1 MIEITSLPALNA
13 TLNGTAA
20 VLLLMGRRQIRL
32 RQIEAH
38 RRTMIA
44 AFAVSTL
51 FLASYVIYHLEVGS
65 VRFQGQGIVRPIYFV
80 LLISHVVLAAVQL
93 PLVLTTLVLGL
104 RRRDATH
111 RRWARWTYPVWLYV
125 STTGV
130 VIYLMLYHLFAR

>member
-1 MIEITSLPALNA
+1 LIELTSLPALNA

-20 VLLLMGRRQIRL
+20 LLLLVGRRQIRL
-32 RQIEAH
+32 QQIEAH
-38 RRTMIA
+38 RRSMIA

-51 FLASYVIYHLEVGS
+51 FLVSYVIYHANVGS
-65 VRFQGQGIVRPIYFV
+65 VRFQGEGLVRPLYFA
-80 LLISHVVLAAVQL
+80 LLISHIVLAAAQL

-125 STTGV
+125 SVTGV
-130 VIYLMLYHLFAR
+130 IIYVMLYHLFAR

>member
-1 MIEITSLPALNA
+1 MELTSLPALNA

-32 RQIEAH
+32 QQVAAH
-38 RRTMIA
+38 RRIMIA
-44 AFAVSTL
+44 AFVVSTL
-51 FLASYVIYHLEVGS
+51 FLISYVIYHLNVGS
-65 VRFQGQGIVRPIYFV
+65 VRFEGQGVIRPIYFA

-125 STTGV
+125 SVTGV
-130 VIYLMLYHLFAR
+130 IIYLMLYHLFAR